1 MSNSHEHQQSKRSNF
16 LSYCLETLY
25 LWIHSVICFLWA
37 LTLSLMIIW
46 QNRKCFNR
54 KWNWLENFFL
64 LLKLLHYFLSTSGF
78 IRFQSSSEYS
88 VRIRNL
94 FYGVS
99 NLSYL
104 IILFCCWFT
113 FLLSGQS
120 SLIFGFHCSRPMKNG
135 NASYWLLG
143 HIDLWNSKLAIFFSP
158 YWTIYLFP
166 VLDSLFKWS
175 TASEPTTK
183 LLLPN
188 VKYQSKC

>member
-1 MSNSHEHQQSKRSNF
+1 MELIRGFFPLTQ
-16 LSYCLETLY
+16 
-25 LWIHSVICFLWA
+25 VIA
-37 LTLSLMIIW
+37 
-46 QNRKCFNR
+46 
-54 KWNWLENFFL
+54 
-64 LLKLLHYFLSTSGF
+64 LHYFLSTSGF